1 MAKGGQVGERL
12 DQDAGASRR
21 VTSVAP
27 SAVPSL
33 VRRVAGNAVVLAHLP
48 RQRSLPYA
56 PRHRIAAR
64 RDARIARMVRY
75 AVRTV
80 PHYRDLFRRLG
91 LDARDVATAR
101 DLERLPILDKDD
113 LVRDPD
119 RFVSTSSGGRGSIRF
134 ISSGSSGKPARI
146 HHDRR
151 SLLENIAY
159 GERERRVTVDFL
171 GRRHGYRE
179 ASVGY
184 PSGTIQRV
192 REFYRE
198 STLIARPARLQLSVL
213 DSFATVARRLNEFRP
228 DVISGFGNY
237 LAAMSRAVARGEIA
251 LVPPKLFIY
260 SAEGVTSD
268 ARREMEETLGAP
280 VVSHYSAVEI
290 FKLGFLCEARTGFH
304 VHEDLCH
311 VRIVD
316 PEGRDLPSGERGHVV
331 VSNLV
336 NRGTVLLNYR
346 LGDVASFTEGS
357 CPCGRTLRRLADV
370 EGRLEDMLPLPDG
383 RLLHPRG
390 VWGVLK
396 RHPEV
401 IQYQLVQRELH
412 DFVLRLVTLEE
423 DDHRRVA
430 AAVAREME
438 ELLGEGTRVS
448 TERRERLATEK
459 SGKLR
464 LVIGLPSART

>member
-1 MAKGGQVGERL
+1 M
-12 DQDAGASRR
+12 
-21 VTSVAP
+21 TSVAP
-27 SAVPSL
+27 SALPGFL
-33 VRRVAGNAVVLAHLP
+33 RKVAGNAVVLAHLP
-48 RQRSLPYA
+48 GQHSLPYA
-56 PRHRIAAR
+56 PRRRIEAR

-101 DLERLPILDKDD
+101 DLERLPILDKDE
-113 LVRDPD
+113 LVREPD
-119 RFVSTSSGGRGSIRF
+119 RFVSTSSGGRRSIRF
-134 ISSGSSGKPARI
+134 VSSGSSGKPARI

-159 GERERRVTVDFL
+159 GERERRVTVAIL
-171 GRRHGYRE
+171 GRRLGYRE

-184 PSGTIQRV
+184 PNGTIQRV
-192 REFYRE
+192 REFYGRV
-198 STLIARPARLQLSVL
+198 TFLARPSRLQLSVL
-213 DSFATVARRLNEFRP
+213 DSFDTVVSRLNEFQP
-228 DVISGFGNY
+228 DVITGFGNY
-237 LAAMSRAVARGEIA
+237 LAALSRAVKRGEIS
-251 LVPPKLFIY
+251 LVRPKLYLY

-268 ARREMEETLGAP
+268 ARREMEEALGAP
-280 VVSHYSAVEI
+280 VLSHYSAVEI
-290 FKLGFLCEARTGFH
+290 FKLGFLCEERTGFH

-316 PEGRDLPSGERGHVV
+316 PDGRDLPSGERGHVV

-383 RLLHPRG
+383 RLLHPRA

-401 IQYQLVQRELH
+401 IQYQLVQRERH
-412 DFVLRLVTLEE
+412 DFLLRLVTLDE
-423 DDHRRVA
+423 DDHRRVSPL
-430 AAVAREME
+430 VAREME
-438 ELLGEGTRVS
+438 DLLGTGARVS
-448 TERRERLATEK
+448 TERHERLTAEK
-459 SGKLR
+459 TGKLR
-464 LVIGLPSART
+464 LVIALPAAST